1 MAAVLHGRSSP
12 ASAHKY
18 AQRFEALSVATPFA
32 LAKKLN
38 FNVRFVPRPSGAGMD
53 VLIAQSNHLFL
64 APALRKQLVSAGKI
78 LETSYSR
85 IGLEELVPDAVFD
98 GAAMAAIDDP
108 TACAAAYGPM
118 ATLVE
123 RALKALVPGIECFH
137 SETPSLPWRT
147 V

>member
-1 MAAVLHGRSSP
+1 VAAVLHGRNSP
-12 ASAHKY
+12 TSAHKY
-18 AQRFEALSVATPFA
+18 AQRLEALSVATPFA

-53 VLIAQSNHLFL
+53 VLISQSQRSFL
-64 APALRKQLVSAGKI
+64 RPEIRSRLVSAGKI
-78 LETSYSR
+78 LETSYNR
-85 IGLEELVPDAVFD
+85 IGLEELLPDAVLD

-108 TACAAAYGPM
+108 TACAAAYGPV

-137 SETPSLPWRT
+137 SDTSSLPFRT
-147 V
+147 A